1 MVPITR
7 DNRRCLHRV
16 GDRCGNSRVA
26 NAAVVNDSLQSRWYC
41 SNCSYFLDK
50 HPS

>member
-7 DNRRCLHRV
+7 DNKRCVHRV

-26 NAAVVNDSLQSRWYC
+26 NTPVVNDSLQSRWYC
-41 SNCSYFLDK
+41 STCPYFAAD
-50 HPS
+50 